1 MYNISL
7 SGFNGHPHPF
17 VYKPKRMIVSV
28 DLLLAGRVKQ
38 PLDKVNLL
46 VHRDCLF
53 LWSMEDVTSHPLYKS
68 FVPELPRFL
77 PNEELGALDADLLFV
92 ISQEIE
98 NSFEQAV
105 ELNHLSRNEVPV
117 SYLVDILFFE
127 LVDQILQLYSSYTS
141 LLCEWI
147 LRLRFWVY
155 PLTVLLRAVLWLRW
169 VEVILDRLSSLLVF
183 LLLVFFSEDLLVLL
197 SQF

>member
-1 MYNISL
+1 
-7 SGFNGHPHPF
+7 
-17 VYKPKRMIVSV
+17 
-28 DLLLAGRVKQ
+28 
-38 PLDKVNLL
+38 
-46 VHRDCLF
+46 
-53 LWSMEDVTSHPLYKS
+53 MEDVTSHPLYKS